1 MRLLRVLAAASAFAA
16 LLTQPL
22 AAQEGRQFKDAWF
35 WGLKGGGLIYS
46 SASTERSVAPLVGA
60 DWFITRSQGGLY
72 VSFDESFF
80 KTQGSFTDRDPS
92 NVSFNHMVDLENL
105 RRVNVAGM
113 VFPMQSST
121 VHPYV
126 GLGVTFTQIAS
137 AAMVGGTASTS
148 RPAAAL
154 DSVQTKRS
162 TFSPL
167 AIGGVQVRLPR
178 FSVFGQVTAAHQ
190 TDYFLHRGGHSTLF
204 SLEGGIRYNVGSSI
218 DRPR

>member
-1 MRLLRVLAAASAFAA
+1 MRLLRVLAAASAFGA

-35 WGLKGGGLIYS
+35 WGLKGSALVYS
-46 SASTERSVAPLVGA
+46 SASADHAIAPTVGA
-60 DWFITRSQGGLY
+60 DWVITRTQGGLY
-72 VSFDESFF
+72 VSYDESFF
-80 KTQGSFTDRDPS
+80 KTLGSFTDRNLS
-92 NVSFNHMVDLENL
+92 NVAYEHFVDLQNL

-113 VFPMQSST
+113 LFPMQSAH

-126 GLGVTFTQIAS
+126 GFGATFTQIAS
-137 AAMVGGTASTS
+137 AHMWYGSDSTS
-148 RPAAAL
+148 RYAQAL

-167 AIGGVQVRLPR
+167 FMAGAQVRLPR
-178 FSVFGQVTAAHQ
+178 FSVFGQATAAPQ
-190 TDYFLHRGGHSTLF
+190 TDYFLHRGGHSVLM

-218 DRPR
+218 DRER